1 MLFIYHLFQAA
12 YHNAKPQLLKQ
23 QLQNIELED
32 GKVFII
38 FCGVLIPYLQLL
50 QVWYL

>member
-38 FCGVLIPYLQLL
+38 FCGVLIASTVSLSD
-50 QVWYL
+50 VAD